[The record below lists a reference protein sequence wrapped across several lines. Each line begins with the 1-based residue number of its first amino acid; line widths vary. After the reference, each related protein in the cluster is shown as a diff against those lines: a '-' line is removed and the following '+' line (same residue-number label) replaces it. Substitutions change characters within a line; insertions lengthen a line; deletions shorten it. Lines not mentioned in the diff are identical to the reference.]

1 MKKILIGIIALL
13 MFGGLTV
20 AQDPSGISYLD
31 FEEEE
36 DTSKCVPGT
45 DPTKCLEEPQPQE
58 VTIER
63 PKNCDFDA
71 ENSRCR
77 LSLWKGKNK
86 ITVNDEEYNI
96 IYKYRWNKDIF
107 YLGNSMHSL
116 EKNGAYHSG
125 EFQIDKRTFEFK
137 QARGW
142 AVIKELK

>member
-13 MFGGLTV
+13 MFGGLVT
-20 AQDPSGISYLD
+20 ASNSY
-31 FEEEE
+31 
-36 DTSKCVPGT
+36 
-45 DPTKCLEEPQPQE
+45 CLSQFPCELPEKPINELPEPQE

-125 EFQIDKRTFEFK
+125 EFQIDKRTFEFR